1 MERIVILGAG
11 FGGLAV
17 AEGLDPLMGTGK
29 VDVTLVDRNP
39 AFNMGFSM
47 HWVLVGRRRPE
58 EGERR
63 YASLATRN
71 VRFVL
76 DEVSGI
82 DTTDRIVHLKSRP
95 LPYDRLVLALGAE
108 LVPETVPG
116 LAEGAYNLC
125 SLASVIQLKAAVEAI
140 DHGTVLL
147 AVSSLPFKCPPSP
160 YEYAFLIDDI
170 LRTREVRKDVK
181 VVLSTPEERPMA
193 VAGKAVGEQ
202 VVGML
207 KEREI
212 EYYPGHRPK
221 SVDVKQRRVRYENGV
236 DLDYRV
242 LGAVPPQRA
251 PKLLRLAGLADA
263 SGFVPVDLATMETS
277 LPHVYAIGDAA
288 SITLPN
294 GSPHPKAGVF
304 AEVQG
309 IALARRLASEL
320 GGAPSAEYEG
330 KGTCYVDVGGDR
342 AAPAKLELLAKG
354 GPKGELEAPSAEGLS
369 LKRQYEKD
377 RFRRWFGE

>member
-1 MERIVILGAG
+1 MILGAG

-29 VDVTLVDRNP
+29 VDVTLVDRSP
-39 AFNMGFSM
+39 TFNMGFSM
-47 HWVLVGRRRPE
+47 QWVLVGRRRPE
-58 EGERR
+58 EGERK

-82 DTTDRIVHLKSRP
+82 DTTERVVHLKSRR

-108 LVPETVPG
+108 LAPDLVPG

-125 SLASVIQLKAAVEAI
+125 SLSSVLQLKAAVEGI
-140 DHGTVLL
+140 DGGSVLV
-147 AVSSLPFKCPPSP
+147 AVSSVPFKCPPSP

-170 LRTREVRKDVK
+170 LRTREVREKVK
-181 VVLSTPEERPMA
+181 VAISTPEERPMA

-207 KEREI
+207 KERGI

-221 SVDVKQRRVRYENGV
+221 SVDAKRRRVKYENGAEV
-236 DLDYRV
+236 EYGV

-251 PKLLRLAGLADA
+251 PKVTRTAGLADA
-263 SGFVPVDLATMETS
+263 SGFVPVDLMTMET
-277 LPHVYAIGDAA
+277 PVKGVYAIGDVAA
-288 SITLPN
+288 LRLPN

-304 AEVQG
+304 AEAQG
-309 IALARRLASEL
+309 AALARRLAAEL
-320 GGAPSAEYEG
+320 GGAPPSEYEG

-342 AAPAKLELLAKG
+342 AAPAVIELLAKD
-354 GPKGELEAPSAEGLS
+354 GPKAALEAPSSQGLS
-369 LKRQYEKD
+369 LKRQYEKE